1 MWLKKSHH
9 PFEHGLK
16 DKQLNAASY
25 CCFFLRDLF
34 YKRHPSAICASKRH
48 RRAIY
53 TCLSTS
59 LCTVKRVSLLM
70 VHSSAA
76 LQLGDISD
84 RIFILKNTYSYHCFV
99 VLLPF
104 KDKKYI
110 LNKIVWARPESWR
123 RMPWYLEKTIR
134 QEFLMIFFLIW
145 HTQPLVIRDA
155 NIRKQCNNNN
165 NKH

>member
-1 MWLKKSHH
+1 MNITPFTIVKNNYINWQKQIIFQVILFDMFLCHFHGGCPTYGQLCLRNDHAGLTAKLQPNIFCFVNIIKCDLKKSHH

-53 TCLSTS
+53 TLNCLSTS
-59 LCTVKRVSLLM
+59 LCTVKRVSVLM

-76 LQLGDISD
+76 LQLGDIFD
-84 RIFILKNTYSYHCFV
+84 RIFIF
-99 VLLPF
+99 
-104 KDKKYI
+104 
-110 LNKIVWARPESWR
+110 
-123 RMPWYLEKTIR
+123 
-134 QEFLMIFFLIW
+134 
-145 HTQPLVIRDA
+145 
-155 NIRKQCNNNN
+155 
-165 NKH
+165 